1 MSESK
6 SLAVVTG
13 GSRGIGLGIAKA
25 LAAEGFAVGI
35 TGRRD
40 RSDVSEAIEQLEAA
54 TGHDVFYFAGDLGR
68 VDVRHALIDQL
79 RGEFPAL
86 GCWVNNAGIGVKQRV
101 DLLDVDEE
109 AFDFV
114 FNVNMKAGHFLARLA
129 AKWMLDSR
137 TDSHQSI
144 VNITSVSA
152 EMVSL
157 NRAEYCVAKA
167 ALRMSTQ
174 LFATRLAPENIGV
187 YEVAP
192 GVIETDMTAG
202 VKEKYD
208 AQIAAGLIPEMR
220 WGSPAD
226 VGAAVAACAAGRLP
240 YSTGTCLRIDGGM
253 TIPRL

>member
-1 MSESK
+1 MI
-6 SLAVVTG
+6 TG
-13 GSRGIGLGIAKA
+13 GSRGIGLGIARA
-25 LAAEGFAVGI
+25 LAAEGFSIGI

-40 RSDVSEAIEQLEAA
+40 RSEVAETIAELEAA
-54 TGHDVFYFAGDLGR
+54 TGDDVFYFAGDLG
-68 VDVRHALIDQL
+68 DPGVRRSLIDEL
-79 RGEFPAL
+79 RTAHDAL
-86 GCWVNNAGIGVKQRV
+86 GCWVNNAGLGVKQRV
-101 DLLDVDEE
+101 DLLDVDED

-114 FNVNMKAGHFLARLA
+114 FNVNMKAGHFLARDA
-129 AKWMLDSR
+129 AKWMLESR
-137 TDSHQSI
+137 TDAHQSI
-144 VNITSVSA
+144 VNITSVSS

-174 LFATRLAPENIGV
+174 LFATRLAPEAIGV

-202 VKEKYD
+202 VREKYD
-208 AQIAAGLIPEMR
+208 AQIEAGLIPEMR
-220 WGSPAD
+220 WGTPAD
-226 VGAAVAACAAGRLP
+226 VGAAVAACATGRLP

>member
-6 SLAVVTG
+6 RLAVVTG
-13 GSRGIGLGIAKA
+13 GTRGIGLGIARS
-25 LAAEGFAVGI
+25 LAAEGFAIAV

-40 RSDVSEAIEQLEAA
+40 RSELADVLGELEDASGA
-54 TGHDVFYFAGDLGR
+54 SVFYFAGDIGDR
-68 VDVRHALIDQL
+68 GVRAELFSQL
-79 RGEFPAL
+79 RAEYDAL

-101 DLLDVDEE
+101 DLLDVDED
-109 AFDFV
+109 AFDYV
-114 FNVNMKAGHFLARLA
+114 FDINMKAGHFLARAA
-129 AKWMLDSR
+129 AKWMLEAR
-137 TDSHQSI
+137 TDAHQSI

-174 LFATRLAPENIGV
+174 LFATRLAPEGIGV

-192 GVIETDMTAG
+192 GVIETDMTSG
-202 VKEKYD
+202 VREKYD
-208 AQIAAGLIPEMR
+208 AMIADGLIPEMR

-226 VGAAVAACAAGRLP
+226 IGQAVATCATGGLP
-240 YSTGTCLRIDGGM
+240 YSSGTCLRIDGGM